1 MTIIDSISPYIKAY
15 GTKWYVILTGALV
28 TYVFFNWINEK
39 LLMKKLGAEYP
50 ANNETDGYYGFQ
62 IARDLYVAKRNGTIN
77 DFTKDRY
84 ALITDPTIPTFAFPL
99 LGLKVVVTK
108 DPENMKA
115 ILATQFNDFALGQRH
130 QQFHPVLGD
139 GIFTLDGEGW
149 KQSRSMLRPQFAREQ
164 VGHVQS
170 LEPHIQ
176 FLARHIESQKGKSFD
191 IQELFF
197 RFTLDASTEFLF
209 GESVGS
215 LQTEEIGAYN
225 PDSFDGKEEFTE
237 AFNVV
242 QVYLANRALLQ
253 GFYWMYNTADFRLRT
268 AQVHKFANQ
277 YVKLALD
284 MSPEELEK
292 KSRDGYIFLYELC
305 KQTRNHDAIRDQLLN
320 ILIAGRDTTA
330 GLLSF
335 TYYELARNPD
345 IWAKLKAEIY
355 ERFGSGEDVQL
366 EDITFESLK
375 KCEYLKAVLNES
387 LRMYPSV
394 PQNFRVA
401 TRNTTLP
408 RGGGKDGMSPILIK
422 KGTNVMYS
430 VYATHRDETHYGK
443 DAAVYR
449 PERWFEPSTK
459 KLGWAFLP
467 FNGGPRICLGQ
478 QFALTEASYVLV
490 RLAQLFPNLASFDSD
505 EYPPR
510 KASHLTV
517 SLQYGT
523 NISLTA

>member
-1 MTIIDSISPYIKAY
+1 MTLIDDIKPYVEAY
-15 GTKWYVILTGALV
+15 GTKWYVILVGAV
-28 TYVFFNWINEK
+28 ITYVLLDSINTK
-39 LLMKKLGAEYP
+39 RLMKKLGAEHFT
-50 ANNETDGYYGFQ
+50 NDEGDGCNGFH
-62 IARDLYVAKRNGTIN
+62 IARQLYVAKSNGTVN
-77 DFTKDRY
+77 DFALSRY
-84 ALITDPTIPTFAFPL
+84 ADNTVPSVPTFRFPL
-99 LGLKVVVTK
+99 LGMKVVVTR
-108 DPENMKA
+108 DPENLKA
-115 ILATQFNDFALGQRH
+115 ILATQFNDFALGLRH
-130 QQFHPVLGD
+130 KQLHPVLGD

-149 KQSRSMLRPQFAREQ
+149 KQSRAMLRPQFAREQ

-176 FLARHIESQKGKSFD
+176 FLARHIKIHKGKQFD

-215 LQTEEIGAYN
+215 LQTKEIGAYN
-225 PDSFDGKEEFTE
+225 PETVEGAEEFTE

-253 GFYWMYNTADFRLRT
+253 GFYWMYNFPDFRRRT
-268 AQVHKFANQ
+268 AQVHKFANLL
-277 YVKLALD
+277 VKQALN
-284 MSPEELEK
+284 MSPEELDK
-292 KSRDGYIFLYELC
+292 KSKGGYIFLYELC
-305 KQTRNHDAIRDQLLN
+305 KQTRSHDVLRDQLLN

-335 TYYELARNPD
+335 TFYELARNPD
-345 IWAKLKAEIY
+345 IWAKLKAEVY
-355 ERFGSGEDVQL
+355 EKFGSGDDVRL

-478 QFALTEASYVLV
+478 QFALTEASYVIV
-490 RLAQLFPNLASFDSD
+490 RLAQLFPNIASFDSD

-517 SLQYGT
+517 SLQYGS
-523 NISLTA
+523 NISLA